1 MNEQRRVALGKKIKK
16 HRKLANLT
24 QGDLSIM
31 VGHSSPA
38 FIHFIEQGQRNI
50 NAIDLSILAKK
61 LGVTTDELL
70 KN

>member
-1 MNEQRRVALGKKIKK
+1 MAEDRRVLLGKKIKK
-16 HRKLANLT
+16 YRLRARLT

-38 FIHFIEQGQRNI
+38 FIAYIEHGHRNI
-50 NAIDLSILAKK
+50 NAIDLSVLAKK
-61 LGVTTDELL
+61 LGVSTDELL